1 MAESR
6 DDALLAVI
14 RTPKSASTSL
24 ASIVL
29 QAFPGARRFILPNTL
44 NPEIALSGFQRL
56 RHLRHAARVTL
67 NAHGTIGAARVFDL
81 VNREGRSGDLLT
93 GGHIDFDTCRL
104 NTARKVRFITL
115 VRNPIDRVI
124 SEYSYL
130 RAGHARKWMLAK
142 VDSSIAAKTA
152 SRYSLQGYLDFLLEH
167 RHAFGDIACR
177 HLGIAPGTDIAAHF
191 AAHAYHFGTVDDL
204 AAFADGLSR
213 KTKRPVQVPHLNP
226 TGKTA
231 TLALTREIRR
241 KAERLYENDLALYE
255 WCRRSAPGTA
265 TRPAPL
271 LQRDAVA

>member
-24 ASIVL
+24 VSIVL
-29 QAFPGARRFILPNTL
+29 QAFPDARRFILPNTL
-44 NPEIALSGFQRL
+44 NPEVTLSSFQRL

-67 NAHGTIGAARVFDL
+67 NAHGIVGADRVFDL
-81 VNREGRSGDLLT
+81 VNREGRGGDLLV
-93 GGHIDFDTCRL
+93 GGHIDFDTCRR

-115 VRNPIDRVI
+115 VRNPIDRVV
-124 SEYSYL
+124 SEYLYL
-130 RAGHARKWMLAK
+130 RAGHERKWMLAK
-142 VDSSIAAKTA
+142 IDSSIIAKTA
-152 SRYSLQGYLDFLLEH
+152 SRYSLQGYLDFLLER

-177 HLGIAPGTDIAAHF
+177 HLGIAPDTDIAAHF

-213 KTKRPVQVPHLNP
+213 KTKRPVRAPHLNP
-226 TGKTA
+226 TRKSA
-231 TLALTREIRR
+231 TLVLSPDIRR
-241 KAERLYENDLALYE
+241 KVERLYENDLALYE

-265 TRPAPL
+265 ARPAPH